1 MWATLMRL
9 EGWDCLAKKDHHVDV
24 AQTMTWFGQILYN

>member
-9 EGWDCLAKKDHHVDV
+9 EGWDCLAKKDHVDV